1 MDEREGERER
11 EGECVCE
18 REREIKLNGLIENE
32 SEARSKN
39 GEYFKNFFDGGNF
52 KSYMMSSN
60 ESSNLI
66 KIKGTNKI
74 SVNVKI
80 NYNSLRKDLEQNR
93 IIRKFGY

>member
-1 MDEREGERER
+1 LDAQKTAFKVIMFKGIPGTE
-11 EGECVCE
+11 
-18 REREIKLNGLIENE
+18 LNIPLIENE